1 MTPAPL
7 HPGSAHFHLHLRP
20 LTVPISFVPY
30 THKSAATSL
39 FSKGNQPL
47 APVGSRL
54 TGVETAV
61 GSAVLGSRRCAL
73 HLRLRF
79 CSALATV
86 FAAAGPRADA
96 GQRRPRLPHWLR
108 AREGR
113 GRGGNLGR
121 VEPCKSGC
129 TLGSGQ
135 RGGDREQL
143 GRACRGFP
151 GSKTLAAT
159 EHAQSRNPG
168 ARARRGRSERR
179 PPRQSVGRK
188 G

>member
-1 MTPAPL
+1 MPTLTLWTL
-7 HPGSAHFHLHLRP
+7 HQLSSSNCFQICFCKGS
-20 LTVPISFVPY
+20 VS
-30 THKSAATSL
+30 
-39 FSKGNQPL
+39 
-47 APVGSRL
+47 GS
-54 TGVETAV
+54 GTAV
-61 GSAVLGSRRCAL
+61 GSAVLGSRQRGL

-79 CSALATV
+79 CYALATV
-86 FAAAGPRADA
+86 IAAAGPSAGA

-121 VEPCKSGC
+121 VEPCKPGC

-143 GRACRGFP
+143 GG
-151 GSKTLAAT
+151 
-159 EHAQSRNPG
+159 HAEVSLG
-168 ARARRGRSERR
+168 ARRGRLQSMLSRGTPGRGRGGGGVSEG
-179 PPRQSVGRK
+179 PLRQNVGRK

>member
-1 MTPAPL
+1 MAPL
-7 HPGSAHFHLHLRP
+7 
-20 LTVPISFVPY
+20 
-30 THKSAATSL
+30 
-39 FSKGNQPL
+39 
-47 APVGSRL
+47 GSRL
-54 TGVETAV
+54 TGAETVV
-61 GSAVLGSRRCAL
+61 GSAALGSQQCGL
-73 HLRLRF
+73 HLRLRS
-79 CSALATV
+79 CYALATV
-86 FAAAGPRADA
+86 IAAAGPRADA

-108 AREGR
+108 AREER

-121 VEPCKSGC
+121 VEPCKPGC

-168 ARARRGRSERR
+168 ARARRGGVSSGPRARMWEER
-179 PPRQSVGRK
+179 VK
-188 G
+188 TAHLAAVA